1 MAPGNDPSTYMA
13 EGMVRTPVAKISL
26 SAVSCVVVDLAVTM
40 TYLRKI
46 MDVCCHDTVR
56 KSTTPSCFLKIS
68 KSSSVGLIGPLLSLR
83 LSGVGSITSACFS
96 DILNNAVNEGGYFW
110 CVKQRKVEMNDVCR

>member
-1 MAPGNDPSTYMA
+1 
-13 EGMVRTPVAKISL
+13 MVRTPVAKMSL
-26 SAVSCVVVDLAVTM
+26 FAVSCVVVDLAVVM

-68 KSSSVGLIGPLLSLR
+68 KSSSSGLTGPLLSLR

-96 DILNNAVNEGGYFW
+96 DMLNNAVSERGCFW
-110 CVKQRKVEMNDVCR
+110 CVIQRKVGMNDVCR